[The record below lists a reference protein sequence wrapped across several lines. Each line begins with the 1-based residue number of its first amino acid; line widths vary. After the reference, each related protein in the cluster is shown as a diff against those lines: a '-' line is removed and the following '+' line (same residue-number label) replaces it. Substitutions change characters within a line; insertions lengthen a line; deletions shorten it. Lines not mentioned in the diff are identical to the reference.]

1 MKYSKLLQGARNKR
15 GRRIFGVSLS
25 LILINMAA
33 IMERADE
40 NLLPSVYKEVSQA
53 FNVGPADLGYLT
65 FIRNFVQGLASPLAG
80 ILVLHYDR
88 PTVLAMGTV
97 FWAISTAAVGASQ
110 KFMQVAFWRAINGFG
125 LAIVIP
131 ALQSFIA
138 DSYLE
143 DVRGTGFGMLSL
155 IGSLGGIGGGVVA
168 TVMAGHEFWGIP
180 GWRVAFIM
188 MACLSILIGL
198 LVFLFVVD
206 PRSYPSLEASDR
218 NALIGK
224 HNGSSVSIWM
234 ESWTAM
240 KAVTKVQTF
249 QVIVLQGLVGS
260 LPWTAMVFFT
270 MWFELIGF
278 NHNASAALLSVFA
291 LGSSSGALLGGMI
304 ADRMTRLYPHSGRIM
319 CAQFS
324 AFMGIPFSWFLLK
337 MIPQS
342 VNSWLTYATTLLF
355 MGLIISW
362 NGAAVNA
369 PMFAEVV
376 PVKHR
381 TMIYAFDRAFEGSF
395 SSFAAP
401 LVGILSEKIYGYDSK
416 SVHSDGSM
424 QEAFALSRGLLA
436 MMAVPF
442 GLCCLFYSPLY
453 FVFKKDR
460 EKARM
465 ASLREE
471 VALSSAIDKE

>member
-1 MKYSKLLQGARNKR
+1 M
-15 GRRIFGVSLS
+15 IFGVSLS

-33 IMERADE
+33 VMEKADE
-40 NLLPSVYKEVSQA
+40 NLLPSVYSEVSQA

-65 FIRNFVQGLASPLAG
+65 FVRNFVRGLASPLAG
-80 ILVLHYDR
+80 ILVIHYDR
-88 PTVLAMGTV
+88 PAILATGTF
-97 FWAISTAAVGASQ
+97 FWAVSTAAVGVSQ
-110 KFMQVAFWRAINGFG
+110 RFMQVAFWRAINGFG

-143 DVRGTGFGMLSL
+143 GVRGAGFGMLSF

-168 TVMAGHEFWGIP
+168 TVMAGHEFWGVP

-188 MACLSILIGL
+188 MASLSMLIGV

-206 PRSYPSLEASDR
+206 PRKYPSLEASER

-224 HNGSSVSIWM
+224 NNASSLSIWK
-234 ESWTAM
+234 ESLTAM
-240 KAVTKVQTF
+240 KTVMKVPTF
-249 QVIVLQGLVGS
+249 RVIVLQGLMGS

-278 NHNASAALLSVFA
+278 DHNASAGLLSLFA
-291 LGSSSGALLGGMI
+291 FGTASGALLGGII
-304 ADRMTRLYPHSGRIM
+304 ADRITRLYPHSGRIM

-324 AFMGIPFSWFLLK
+324 ASMGIPFSWFLLTV
-337 MIPQS
+337 IPQS
-342 VNSWLTYATTLLF
+342 VDSWFIYATTLFF

-362 NGAAVNA
+362 NSAAANA
-369 PMFAEVV
+369 PMFSQVV
-376 PVKHR
+376 PAKHR
-381 TMIYAFDRAFEGSF
+381 TMIYSFDRAFEGSF

-401 LVGILSEKIYGYDSK
+401 LVGILSEKIYGYDPK
-416 SVHSDGSM
+416 SVQIDTGST
-424 QEAFALSRGLLA
+424 QEAYALSRGLLT
-436 MMAVPF
+436 MMTVPF

-453 FVFKKDR
+453 CVFKHDR
-460 EKARM
+460 EKARL

-471 VALSSAIDKE
+471 VALSSAIEKE